1 MIRIARLVVMI
12 LVLSSCATQPPVP
25 QDHFYRLAPP
35 SVANLGL
42 NVNGVIAV
50 AAIRTEGIYRE
61 RSILFVDH
69 NLPLEIQRY
78 NYHYWQSEPSALLQE
93 QLVAFARHANVG
105 NAIIRYRPAI
115 NSDWLI
121 RGQLL
126 RFERETAPAGNTVR
140 IALELQWWRPNAPS
154 ALFAKEYYASIET
167 RFPMHDAV
175 AGFSAALD
183 NIFGEFFIDA
193 ARYVDQH
200 ASSQSP
206 SQAQ

>member
-1 MIRIARLVVMI
+1 MNRVALLVVMI
-12 LVLSSCATQPPVP
+12 VMLSSCATQAPVP

-35 SVANLGL
+35 SVANLGFS
-42 NVNGVIAV
+42 VSGVIAV

-93 QLVAFARHANVG
+93 QLVAFARQG
-105 NAIIRYRPAI
+105 RIGDTIIRYKPAI
-115 NSDWLI
+115 YSDWLI

-126 RFERETAPAGNTVR
+126 RLERETSPAKNSVR

-154 ALFAKEYYASIET
+154 ALFAKEYYANIET

-175 AGFSAALD
+175 AGFSAGLD
-183 NIFGEFFIDA
+183 KIYGEFFVDVA
-193 ARYVDQH
+193 HYVDQH
-200 ASSQSP
+200 ANSESP
-206 SQAQ
+206 AQAR